1 MEQTNEV
8 HAALS
13 KLRDAGIINK
23 DGAPEQ
29 GEKTAADRKRT
40 AEGVLVSEQEPV
52 VLTEKMP
59 GPITRLWSFCTE
71 PFVGISNVLHELSPK
86 GLIERGIPFT
96 SALHVPRSVLISSII
111 INLFGLALPLV
122 ILQVYD
128 RVIPNEAH
136 ETFSIMMMALA
147 VIAFFEAILR
157 VSRSYVL
164 SWAATRFTTAI
175 TQELISRFLY
185 APSGAFSKNSPAK
198 TIERL
203 SNINRVA
210 DFYGGQSRLM
220 FIDLPFAGVFL
231 GVMAIIG
238 GWLVIVP
245 FLILCLFGFATITSS
260 RHYKNIL
267 EEKEEHEARTYD
279 FVAETLQ
286 GILTMKSQSA
296 ESLLMRRFERLQ
308 SKNAQLHYSII
319 TAAMKGQSIASLLGN
334 GTMIAMVTTGAFL
347 AVHGHMTVGV
357 LACCSLLSGRAVQ
370 PILRVAST
378 WNEFQRARIAV
389 DEVSKLFELNNVPE
403 LTAIV
408 EDPPTP
414 EIEAKNLVI
423 NLGDTGRQLGELS
436 FKIDSG
442 EAIAIVGPDGS
453 GKSTLL
459 ATLAGM
465 RMPDSGS
472 VTLDDMSA
480 YDFRRRYKSAVGLLD
495 TNTDVFAGTIFENL
509 TLFGQGG
516 SAEEVR
522 WATDIVGLEKDID
535 KLPQGYD
542 TPLGR
547 GIAETLPAGFIGRLL
562 MARVLAQKPVM
573 WALDEPQTA
582 LDGDGIKSFL
592 EALENLRGWI
602 TFAYTTNSEEFMEV
616 ADRIFYIQDGVLTT
630 YNSVDDMKAGLAAN
644 EFDRVSVDDP
654 ENSSFNQIGA

>member
-1 MEQTNEV
+1 MDQKNEV
-8 HAALS
+8 HAALGR
-13 KLRDAGIINK
+13 LRDAGIISDSAPDQTDAQGAVEQRRSA
-23 DGAPEQ
+23 DG
-29 GEKTAADRKRT
+29 TI
-40 AEGVLVSEQEPV
+40 VSGRDNNQ
-52 VLTEKMP
+52 TDGGFRFFQKMRD
-59 GPITRLWSFCTE
+59 IFLE
-71 PFVGISNVLHELSPK
+71 PFIGIGALLHELSPK
-86 GLIERGIPFT
+86 GLVERGIPFT
-96 SALHVPRSVLISSII
+96 SALHVPRSVVIASII

-128 RVIPNEAH
+128 RVIPNEAL

-147 VIAFFEAILR
+147 VIAFMEAVLR
-157 VSRSYVL
+157 ISRSYVL

-185 APSGAFSKNSPAK
+185 APSRAFSGNSPAK

-238 GWLVIVP
+238 GWLVVVP

-260 RHYKNIL
+260 RYYKKIL

-279 FVAETLQ
+279 FVAESLQ

-308 SKNAQLHYSII
+308 AKNAQLHYSII
-319 TAAMKGQSIASLLGN
+319 TAAMRGQSIASLLGN

-347 AVHGHMTVGV
+347 AVHGQMTVGV

-378 WNEFQRARIAV
+378 WNEFQRARIAI
-389 DEVSKLFELNNVPE
+389 DEVSKLFELNNVPNVS
-403 LTAIV
+403 AIV

-414 EIEAKNLVI
+414 EVVATDMVLS
-423 NLGDTGRQLGELS
+423 LGEGGRELGPLS
-436 FKIDSG
+436 FKIESG
-442 EAIAIVGPDGS
+442 EAIAVIGPDGS

-459 ATLAGM
+459 NAIAGLTI
-465 RMPDSGS
+465 PDAGGI
-472 VTLDDMSA
+472 TLDDMSA
-480 YDFRRRYKSAVGLLD
+480 YDFRRRYQSAVGLLD

-509 TLFGQGG
+509 SLFGQGG
-516 SAEEVR
+516 TAEEVR

-562 MARVLAQKPVM
+562 MARVLAQKPVL

-582 LDGDGIKSFL
+582 LDGDGVKSFL
-592 EALENLRGWI
+592 RAMENLRGWI
-602 TFAYTTNSEEFMEV
+602 TFAYTTNSDAFINA
-616 ADRIFYIQDGVLTT
+616 ADRIFYVQDGLVTI
-630 YNSVDDMKAGLAAN
+630 YDDMDDMNAGLAAS
-644 EFDRVSVDDP
+644 EFDRVSVDDR
-654 ENSSFNQIGA
+654 SSAGSKRVGG

>member
-1 MEQTNEV
+1 M
-8 HAALS
+8 S
-13 KLRDAGIINK
+13 KAD
-23 DGAPEQ
+23 APEQ
-29 GEKTAADRKRT
+29 EESQPDGRQRAADGT
-40 AEGVLVSEQEPV
+40 LISEHETVS
-52 VLTEKMP
+52 LSKATP
-59 GPITRLWSFCTE
+59 GPIRRLWNICSE
-71 PFVGISNVLHELSPK
+71 PFTGIANVLHELSPK
-86 GLIERGIPFT
+86 GLIEQGIPFT
-96 SALHVPRSVLISSII
+96 SALHVPRSVLVSSII

-128 RVIPNEAH
+128 RVIPNQAH
-136 ETFSIMMMALA
+136 ETFSIMMIALA
-147 VIAFFEAILR
+147 VIALFEAILR

-185 APSGAFSKNSPAK
+185 APSGAFSNNSPAK

-238 GWLVIVP
+238 GWLVVVP

-260 RHYKNIL
+260 RHYKKIL

-308 SKNAQLHYSII
+308 AKNAQLHYSII
-319 TAAMKGQSIASLLGN
+319 TAAMQGQSIAGLLGN

-389 DEVSKLFELNNVPE
+389 EEVSKLFELNNVPD

-414 EIEAKNLVI
+414 EIVAKDLVLS
-423 NLGDTGRQLGELS
+423 LGDTGRQIGRLS
-436 FKIDSG
+436 FEIESG

-459 ATLAGM
+459 TAMAGL
-465 RMPDSGS
+465 RIPDSGS
-472 VTLDDMSA
+472 ITLDDLSA
-480 YDFRRRYKSAVGLLD
+480 YDFRRRYQSAVGLLD
-495 TNTDVFAGTIFENL
+495 TGTEVFAGTIFENL

-542 TPLGR
+542 TLLGG
-547 GIAETLPAGFIGRLL
+547 GIAETLPASFIGRLL

-582 LDGDGIKSFL
+582 LDNDGIKSFL
-592 EALENLRGWI
+592 TALENLRGWI
-602 TFAYTTNSEEFMEV
+602 TFAYTTNSEEFMEA
-616 ADRIFYIQDGVLTT
+616 ADRIFYIENGGLTV
-630 YNSVDDMKAGLAAN
+630 YGSLKEMKAGLAAN
-644 EFDRVSVDDP
+644 EFDGVSVDGLEP
-654 ENSSFNQIGA
+654 GFNQIGA

>member
-13 KLRDAGIINK
+13 KLRDAGVINK
-23 DGAPEQ
+23 EGAPDQRERQ
-29 GEKTAADRKRT
+29 PSDRARAADGT
-40 AEGVLVSEQEPV
+40 LVSDQETAVPSEAV
-52 VLTEKMP
+52 P
-59 GPITRLWSFCTE
+59 GPIKRFWNICTE
-71 PFVGISNVLHELSPK
+71 PFTGIANVLHELSPK

-96 SALHVPRSVLISSII
+96 SALHVPRSVLVSSII

-128 RVIPNEAH
+128 RVIPNQAH

-147 VIAFFEAILR
+147 VIALFEAILR

-185 APSGAFSKNSPAK
+185 APSGSFSDNSPAK

-260 RHYKNIL
+260 RHYKKIL

-308 SKNAQLHYSII
+308 AKNAQLHYSII
-319 TAAMKGQSIASLLGN
+319 TAAMQGQSIASLLGN

-347 AVHGHMTVGV
+347 AVNGHMTVGV

-370 PILRVAST
+370 PILRVAGT

-389 DEVSKLFELNNVPE
+389 EEVSRLFELNNVPD

-414 EIEAKNLVI
+414 EIVAKDLVLE
-423 NLGDTGRQLGELS
+423 LGNTGRQLGQLS
-436 FKIDSG
+436 FEIESG
-442 EAIAIVGPDGS
+442 EAIALVGPDGS

-459 ATLAGM
+459 SAIAGL
-465 RMPDSGS
+465 RLPDSGS
-472 VTLDDMSA
+472 VTLDDLSA
-480 YDFRRRYKSAVGLLD
+480 YDFRRRYQSAVGLLD
-495 TNTDVFAGTIFENL
+495 TNTEVFSGTIFENL

-592 EALENLRGWI
+592 QALDNLRGWI
-602 TFAYTTNSEEFMEV
+602 TFAYTTNSEEFMRA
-616 ADRIFYIQDGVLTT
+616 ADRIFYIQDGELTV
-630 YNSVDDMKAGLAAN
+630 YDNVDEMKAGLAAN
-644 EFDRVSVDDP
+644 EFDRVSVDDT
-654 ENSSFNQIGA
+654 ETGFNKIGA

>member
-13 KLRDAGIINK
+13 KLRDAGVINK
-23 DGAPEQ
+23 EGAPDQRERQ
-29 GEKTAADRKRT
+29 PSDRARAADGTLVSDQETAAP
-40 AEGVLVSEQEPV
+40 SEAV
-52 VLTEKMP
+52 P
-59 GPITRLWSFCTE
+59 GPIKRFWNICTE
-71 PFVGISNVLHELSPK
+71 PFTGIANVLHELSPK

-96 SALHVPRSVLISSII
+96 SALHVPRSVLVSSII

-128 RVIPNEAH
+128 RVIPNQAH

-147 VIAFFEAILR
+147 VIALFEAILR

-185 APSGAFSKNSPAK
+185 APSGSFSDNSPAK

-260 RHYKNIL
+260 RHYKKIL

-308 SKNAQLHYSII
+308 AKNAQLHYSII
-319 TAAMKGQSIASLLGN
+319 TAAMQGQSIASLLGN

-347 AVHGHMTVGV
+347 AVNGHMTVGV

-370 PILRVAST
+370 PILRVAGT

-389 DEVSKLFELNNVPE
+389 EEVSRLFELNNVPD

-414 EIEAKNLVI
+414 EIVAKDLVLE
-423 NLGDTGRQLGELS
+423 LGNTGRQLGQLS
-436 FKIDSG
+436 FEIESG
-442 EAIAIVGPDGS
+442 EAIALVGPDGS

-459 ATLAGM
+459 SAIAGL
-465 RMPDSGS
+465 RLPDSGS
-472 VTLDDMSA
+472 VTLDDLSA
-480 YDFRRRYKSAVGLLD
+480 YDFRRRYQSAVGLLD
-495 TNTDVFAGTIFENL
+495 TNTEVFSGTIFENL

-592 EALENLRGWI
+592 QALDNLRGWI
-602 TFAYTTNSEEFMEV
+602 TFAYTTNSEEFMRA
-616 ADRIFYIQDGVLTT
+616 ADRIFYIQDGELTV
-630 YNSVDDMKAGLAAN
+630 YDNVDEMKAGLAAN
-644 EFDRVSVDDP
+644 EFDRVSVDDT
-654 ENSSFNQIGA
+654 ETGFNKIGA

>member
-23 DGAPEQ
+23 TDAPDQ
-29 GEKTAADRKRT
+29 EKSQPTDRARAADGT
-40 AEGVLVSEQEPV
+40 LVSEQETGLLSETV
-52 VLTEKMP
+52 P
-59 GPITRLWSFCTE
+59 GPIKRLWNFCTE
-71 PFVGISNVLHELSPK
+71 PFTGIANVLHELSPK
-86 GLIERGIPFT
+86 GLIARGIPFT

-111 INLFGLALPLV
+111 INLFGLSLPLV

-128 RVIPNEAH
+128 RVIPNQAH

-147 VIAFFEAILR
+147 IIAIFEAILR

-185 APSGAFSKNSPAK
+185 APSGAFSNNSPAK

-238 GWLVIVP
+238 GWLVVVP

-260 RHYKNIL
+260 RHYKKIL

-308 SKNAQLHYSII
+308 AKNAQLHYSII
-319 TAAMKGQSIASLLGN
+319 TAAMQGQSIASLLGN

-347 AVHGHMTVGV
+347 AVNGHMTVGV

-370 PILRVAST
+370 PILRVAGT

-389 DEVSKLFELNNVPE
+389 EEVSKLFELNNVPD

-414 EIEAKNLVI
+414 EIVAKDLVLE
-423 NLGDTGRQLGELS
+423 LGNTGRQLGELS
-436 FKIDSG
+436 FEIESG
-442 EAIAIVGPDGS
+442 EAIALVGPDGS

-459 ATLAGM
+459 SAIAGL
-465 RMPDSGS
+465 RLPNSGS
-472 VTLDDMSA
+472 ITLDDLSA
-480 YDFRRRYKSAVGLLD
+480 YDFRRRYQSAVGLLD
-495 TNTDVFAGTIFENL
+495 TGTEVFSGTIFENL

-522 WATDIVGLEKDID
+522 WATDIIGLEKDID

-582 LDGDGIKSFL
+582 LDSDGIKSFL
-592 EALENLRGWI
+592 QALDNLRGWI
-602 TFAYTTNSEEFMEV
+602 TFAYTTNSEEFMKA
-616 ADRIFYIQDGVLTT
+616 ADRIFYIQDGALTV
-630 YNSVDDMKAGLAAN
+630 YDSLEDMKAGLAAN
-644 EFDRVSVDDP
+644 EFDRVSVDDTDAV
-654 ENSSFNQIGA
+654 FYKIGA

>member
-8 HAALS
+8 QAALSRLRVSGLISKADAPEQEESQPAGLKRAADGTLLSQQEAAALS
-13 KLRDAGIINK
+13 KA
-23 DGAPEQ
+23 
-29 GEKTAADRKRT
+29 
-40 AEGVLVSEQEPV
+40 
-52 VLTEKMP
+52 MP
-59 GPITRLWSFCTE
+59 GPIKRLWDICSE
-71 PFVGISNVLHELSPK
+71 PFTGIANVLHELSPK

-96 SALHVPRSVLISSII
+96 SALHIPRSVLVSSII
-111 INLFGLALPLV
+111 INVFGLALPLV

-128 RVIPNEAH
+128 RVIPNQAN

-147 VIAFFEAILR
+147 VIALFEAILR

-175 TQELISRFLY
+175 TQELVSRFLY
-185 APSGAFSKNSPAK
+185 APTGAFSNNSPAK

-220 FIDLPFAGVFL
+220 FIDLPFAGIFL

-238 GWLVIVP
+238 GWLVVVP

-260 RHYKNIL
+260 RHYKKIL

-308 SKNAQLHYSII
+308 AKNAQLHYSII
-319 TAAMKGQSIASLLGN
+319 TAAMQGQSIASLLGN

-389 DEVSKLFELNNVPE
+389 EEVSKLFELNNVPE
-403 LTAIV
+403 LAAIV

-414 EIEAKNLVI
+414 EIVAKDLVL
-423 NLGDTGRQLGELS
+423 NLGDTGRQLGRLS
-436 FKIDSG
+436 FEIESG

-459 ATLAGM
+459 TAMAGF
-465 RMPDSGS
+465 RIPDSGS
-472 VTLDDMSA
+472 ITLDDMSA
-480 YDFRRRYKSAVGLLD
+480 YNFRRRYQSAVGLLD
-495 TNTDVFAGTIFENL
+495 TGTEVFAGTIFENL

-542 TPLGR
+542 TMLGG

-582 LDGDGIKSFL
+582 LDNDGIKSFL
-592 EALENLRGWI
+592 TALDNLRGWI
-602 TFAYTTNSEEFMEV
+602 TFAYTTNSEEFMDA
-616 ADRIFYIQDGVLTT
+616 ADRIFHIENGELTV
-630 YNSVDDMKAGLAAN
+630 YESLKDMKAGLAAN
-644 EFDRVSVDDP
+644 EFDGVSVDGLEP
-654 ENSSFNQIGA
+654 GFNQIGA